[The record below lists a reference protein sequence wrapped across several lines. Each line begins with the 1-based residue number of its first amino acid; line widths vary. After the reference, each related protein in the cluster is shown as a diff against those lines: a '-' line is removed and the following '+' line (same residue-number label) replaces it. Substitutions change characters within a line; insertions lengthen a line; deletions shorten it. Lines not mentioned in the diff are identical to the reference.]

1 MKNKTKS
8 ADNDNNF
15 ALSYVV
21 PLRQPKKE
29 YKEKLKE
36 ILDIVKIKN
45 FDDNSI
51 TIDNTLGF
59 KLFNTADEKYKEYK
73 NALINKNL
81 EDEIKNNPLQDY
93 SSFIYNIITLYYS
106 AIDHLINKYF
116 NIYKIYDN
124 KKVIENSNSFV
135 IEDFDSFKKFLSAK
149 IEEYQKIT
157 NTTIEEVDKSDD
169 ISKLNKS
176 LLSYSA
182 GMNKLTKE
190 LVEYSGE
197 KLKYPYSNI
206 KELVE
211 YFKDNLKYFD
221 NNIKELVKYFEEKL
235 KYPDNNKKEGQNK
248 GKINNTQ

>member
-1 MKNKTKS
+1 MKNKTES
-8 ADNDNNF
+8 ADNNDNNF

-45 FDDNSI
+45 FDDKSI
-51 TIDNTLGF
+51 IIDNTLGF
-59 KLFNTADEKYKEYK
+59 KLFNTAYEKSKKY
-73 NALINKNL
+73 KNL

-149 IEEYQKIT
+149 IEEYQDIT
-157 NTTIEEVDKSDD
+157 NTTIDEVDKSDD

-176 LLSYSA
+176 LLSYSEK
-182 GMNKLTKE
+182 MNKLTKE
-190 LVEYSGE
+190 LLEYSGE

-221 NNIKELVKYFEEKL
+221 NNIKELVEYFEEKL